1 MLKMAKKRKNDTRLD
16 PFATAVG
23 SSSLDALLE
32 QANAGDVIRMPAP
45 SDPSREITLVC
56 KIIPHGDI
64 ESTTEVY
71 GKNRRVQALLNEK
84 SVSDILPAIKQDGRN
99 QHPALLWEQDNT
111 SLVLAGSRRR
121 KACILGNAD
130 YLVLSSNDFTDQ
142 DAKILAVSSDQYIA
156 PSLWELGQAYQQTKN
171 ELIEQ
176 GKKGSYREV
185 AAIEGV
191 SHTAIAD
198 AIKAYDQIPADVIA
212 LYPTANHV
220 GREVAKKLVNAK
232 ERDQAGFNQLVTDLA
247 SNQEINAITAD
258 DKRATA
264 ITKCLT
270 AEPQNIAKRE
280 AIFDN
285 KFISVQRNLKNGD
298 VSIKI
303 DNKVMT
309 DKRLEQLTKLLTAFN

>member
-1 MLKMAKKRKNDTRLD
+1 MAKKRKNDTRLD

-45 SDPSREITLVC
+45 SDQSREITLVC
-56 KIIPHGDI
+56 KVISHKDI
-64 ESTTEVY
+64 ESSTGVY

-84 SVSDILPAIKQDGRN
+84 SVSDILPAIAHDGRN
-99 QHPALLWEQDNT
+99 QHPALLWDQGDT

-121 KACILGNAD
+121 MACILGNAD
-130 YLVLSSNDFTDQ
+130 YLVLSSSDFTDQ

-171 ELIEQ
+171 DLIEQ
-176 GKKGSYREV
+176 GKKGSYREI
-185 AAIEGV
+185 ASIEGV
-191 SHTAIAD
+191 SHTAVAD
-198 AIKAYDQIPADVIA
+198 AIKAYEQIPANVIA

-220 GREVAKKLVNAK
+220 GREVAKKLVSAK
-232 ERDQAGFNQLVTDLA
+232 ERDPKSFNQLVADLA
-247 SNQEINAITAD
+247 SNVEINAIEAD
-258 DKRATA
+258 DKRAMA

-270 AEPQNIAKRE
+270 AEPQTASKRE
-280 AIFDN
+280 AVLENNFV
-285 KFISVQRNLKNGD
+285 SVQRNLKSGD
-298 VSIKI
+298 VSVKI

-309 DKRLEQLTKLLTAFN
+309 DKRLEQLTKLLSAFN

>member
-1 MLKMAKKRKNDTRLD
+1 MARKRKNDTRLD

-23 SSSLDALLE
+23 NSSLDALLE
-32 QANAGDVIRMPAP
+32 QASAGDVIRMPAP
-45 SDPSREITLVC
+45 SDPTREITLVC
-56 KIIPHGDI
+56 KVIPHSDI
-64 ESTTEVY
+64 EASTQVY

-84 SVSDILPAIKQDGRN
+84 SVSDILPAISEDGRN
-99 QHPALLWEQDNT
+99 QHPALLWEQNDT

-130 YLVLSSNDFTDQ
+130 YLVLSSTDFTDQ

-176 GKKGSYREV
+176 GKKGSYREI
-185 AAIEGV
+185 ATIEGV

-198 AIKAYDQIPADVIA
+198 AVKAYEQIPADVIS

-220 GREVAKKLVNAK
+220 GREVAKKLVIAK
-232 ERDQAGFNQLVTDLA
+232 ERDEAAFNQLVNALA
-247 SNQEINAITAD
+247 KDEELNAITSD
-258 DKRATA
+258 DKRAMA
-264 ITKCLT
+264 ITKRLT
-270 AEPQNIAKRE
+270 AEPEVAAKRE
-280 AIFDN
+280 AVLEN
-285 KFISVQRNLKNGD
+285 KFISVQRNIKSGD

-309 DKRLEQLTKLLTAFN
+309 DKRLEQLTKLLGAFN

>member
-1 MLKMAKKRKNDTRLD
+1 MARKRKNDTRLD

-23 SSSLDALLE
+23 NSSLDALLE
-32 QANAGDVIRMPAP
+32 QASAGDVIRMPAP
-45 SDPSREITLVC
+45 SDPTREITLVC
-56 KIIPHGDI
+56 KVIPHSDI
-64 ESTTEVY
+64 EASTQVY

-84 SVSDILPAIKQDGRN
+84 SVSDILPAISEDGRN
-99 QHPALLWEQDNT
+99 QHPALLWEQNDT

-130 YLVLSSNDFTDQ
+130 YLVLSSTDFTDQ

-176 GKKGSYREV
+176 GKKGSYREI
-185 AAIEGV
+185 ATIEGV

-198 AIKAYDQIPADVIA
+198 AVKAYEQIPADVIS

-220 GREVAKKLVNAK
+220 GREVAKKLVVAK
-232 ERDQAGFNQLVTDLA
+232 ERDEAAFNQLVNALA
-247 SNQEINAITAD
+247 NDEELNAITSD
-258 DKRATA
+258 DKRAMA
-264 ITKCLT
+264 ITKRLT
-270 AEPQNIAKRE
+270 AEPEVAAKRE
-280 AIFDN
+280 AVLEN
-285 KFISVQRNLKNGD
+285 KFISVQRNIKSGD

-309 DKRLEQLTKLLTAFN
+309 DKRLEQLTKLLGAFN

>member
-1 MLKMAKKRKNDTRLD
+1 MAKKRKNDTRLD

-32 QANAGDVIRMPAP
+32 QTNAGDVIRMPAP
-45 SDPSREITLVC
+45 SDPGRQITLVC
-56 KIIPHGDI
+56 KVISHADI
-64 ESTTEVY
+64 ESTTGVY
-71 GKNRRVQALLNEK
+71 GKNRRVQSLLNEK
-84 SVSDILPAIKQDGRN
+84 SVSDILPAIRDDGRN
-99 QHPALLWEQDNT
+99 QHPALLWDQGET

-121 KACILGNAD
+121 MACILGNAD
-130 YLVLSSNDFTDQ
+130 YLVLSSSDFTDQ

-176 GKKGSYREV
+176 GKKGSYREI

-198 AIKAYDQIPADVIA
+198 AIKAYEQIPADVIA

-220 GREVAKKLVNAK
+220 GREVAKKLVSAK
-232 ERDQAGFNQLVTDLA
+232 ERDQEAFKQLVLALA
-247 SNQEINAITAD
+247 SDEELNAITSD
-258 DKRATA
+258 DKRAMA

-270 AEPQNIAKRE
+270 AEPQVAVKRE
-280 AIFDN
+280 AVLEN
-285 KFISVQRNLKNGD
+285 KFISVQRNLKSGD

-309 DKRLEQLTKLLTAFN
+309 DKRLEQLTKLLSAFN

>member
-1 MLKMAKKRKNDTRLD
+1 MAKKRKNDTRLD

-45 SDPSREITLVC
+45 SDPGRQITLVC
-56 KIIPHGDI
+56 KVISHADI
-64 ESTTEVY
+64 ESTTGVY
-71 GKNRRVQALLNEK
+71 GKNRRVQSLLNEK
-84 SVSDILPAIKQDGRN
+84 SVSDILPAIRDDGRN
-99 QHPALLWEQDNT
+99 QHPALLWDQGET

-121 KACILGNAD
+121 MACILGNAD
-130 YLVLSSNDFTDQ
+130 YLVLSSSDFTDQ

-176 GKKGSYREV
+176 GKKGSYREI

-198 AIKAYDQIPADVIA
+198 AIKAYEQIPADVIA

-220 GREVAKKLVNAK
+220 GREVAKKLVSAK
-232 ERDQAGFNQLVTDLA
+232 ERDQEAFKQLVSALA
-247 SNQEINAITAD
+247 SDEELNAITSD
-258 DKRATA
+258 DKRAMA

-270 AEPQNIAKRE
+270 AEPQVAVKRE
-280 AIFDN
+280 AVLEN
-285 KFISVQRNLKNGD
+285 KFISVQRNLKSGD

-309 DKRLEQLTKLLTAFN
+309 DKRLEQLTKLLSAFN

>member
-1 MLKMAKKRKNDTRLD
+1 MAKKRKNDTRLD

-45 SDPSREITLVC
+45 SDPARQITLVC
-56 KIIPHGDI
+56 KVIAHADI
-64 ESTTEVY
+64 ESSTGVY

-84 SVSDILPAIKQDGRN
+84 SVSDILPAIREDGRN
-99 QHPALLWEQDNT
+99 QHPALLWEQGDK

-121 KACILGNAD
+121 MACILGNAD
-130 YLVLSSNDFTDQ
+130 YLVLSSSDFTDQ

-176 GKKGSYREV
+176 DKKGSYREI

-198 AIKAYDQIPADVIA
+198 AIKAYEQIPADVIA

-220 GREVAKKLVNAK
+220 GREVAKKLVSAK
-232 ERDQAGFNQLVTDLA
+232 ERDEEAFNQLVSALA
-247 SNQEINAITAD
+247 SDEELNTITSD
-258 DKRATA
+258 DKRAMA

-270 AEPQNIAKRE
+270 SEPQVAVKRE
-280 AIFDN
+280 AVLEN
-285 KFISVQRNLKNGD
+285 NFISVQRNLKSGD

-309 DKRLEQLTKLLTAFN
+309 DKRLEQLTKLLSAFN

>member
-1 MLKMAKKRKNDTRLD
+1 MAKKRKNDTRLD

-45 SDPSREITLVC
+45 SDPGRQITLVC
-56 KIIPHGDI
+56 KVISHADI
-64 ESTTEVY
+64 ESTTGVY
-71 GKNRRVQALLNEK
+71 GKNRRVQSLLNEK
-84 SVSDILPAIKQDGRN
+84 SVSDILPAIRDDGRN
-99 QHPALLWEQDNT
+99 QHPALLWDQGET

-121 KACILGNAD
+121 MACILGNAD
-130 YLVLSSNDFTDQ
+130 YLVLSSSDFTDQ

-176 GKKGSYREV
+176 GKKGSYREI

-198 AIKAYDQIPADVIA
+198 AIKAYEQIPADVIA

-220 GREVAKKLVNAK
+220 GREVAKKLVSAK
-232 ERDQAGFNQLVTDLA
+232 ERDQEAFKQLVLALA
-247 SNQEINAITAD
+247 SDEELNAIKSD
-258 DKRATA
+258 DKRAMA

-270 AEPQNIAKRE
+270 AEPQVAVKRE
-280 AIFDN
+280 AVLEN
-285 KFISVQRNLKNGD
+285 KFISVQRNLKSGD

-309 DKRLEQLTKLLTAFN
+309 DKRLEQLTKLLSAFN

>member
-1 MLKMAKKRKNDTRLD
+1 MAKKRKNDTRLD

-23 SSSLDALLE
+23 NSSLDALLE
-32 QANAGDVIRMPAP
+32 QASAGDVIRMPAP
-45 SDPSREITLVC
+45 SDPTRDITLVC
-56 KIIPHGDI
+56 KVIPHSDI
-64 ESTTEVY
+64 ESSTQVY

-84 SVSDILPAIKQDGRN
+84 SVSDILPAIREDGRN
-99 QHPALLWEQDNT
+99 QHPALLWEQNDT

-130 YLVLSSNDFTDQ
+130 YLVLSSTDFTDQ

-156 PSLWELGQAYQQTKN
+156 PSLWELGQAYQQTKI

-176 GKKGSYREV
+176 GKKGSYREI
-185 AAIEGV
+185 ATIEGV

-198 AIKAYDQIPADVIA
+198 AVKAYEQIPADVIS

-220 GREVAKKLVNAK
+220 GREVAKKLVIAK
-232 ERDQAGFNQLVTDLA
+232 ERDEAAFNQLVNALA
-247 SNQEINAITAD
+247 NDEELNAITSD
-258 DKRATA
+258 DKRAMA
-264 ITKCLT
+264 ITKRLT
-270 AEPQNIAKRE
+270 AEPEVAAKRE
-280 AIFDN
+280 AVLEN
-285 KFISVQRNLKNGD
+285 KFISVQRNLKSGD

-309 DKRLEQLTKLLTAFN
+309 DKRLEQLTKLLGAFN

>member
-1 MLKMAKKRKNDTRLD
+1 MARKRKNDTRLD

-23 SSSLDALLE
+23 NSSLDALLE
-32 QANAGDVIRMPAP
+32 QASAGDVIRMPAP
-45 SDPSREITLVC
+45 SDPTREITLVC
-56 KIIPHGDI
+56 KVIPHSDI
-64 ESTTEVY
+64 EASTQVY

-84 SVSDILPAIKQDGRN
+84 SVSDILPAISEDGRN
-99 QHPALLWEQDNT
+99 QHPALLWEQKDT

-130 YLVLSSNDFTDQ
+130 YLVLSSTDFTDQ

-176 GKKGSYREV
+176 GKKGSYREI
-185 AAIEGV
+185 ATIEGV

-198 AIKAYDQIPADVIA
+198 AVKAYEQIPADVIS

-220 GREVAKKLVNAK
+220 GREVAKKLVIAK
-232 ERDQAGFNQLVTDLA
+232 ERDEAAFNQLVNALA
-247 SNQEINAITAD
+247 NDEELNAITSD
-258 DKRATA
+258 DKRAMA
-264 ITKCLT
+264 ITKRLT
-270 AEPQNIAKRE
+270 AEPEVAAKRE
-280 AIFDN
+280 AVLEN
-285 KFISVQRNLKNGD
+285 KFISVQRNIKSGD

-309 DKRLEQLTKLLTAFN
+309 DKRLEQLTKLLGAFN

>member
-1 MLKMAKKRKNDTRLD
+1 MATKRKNDTRLD

-23 SSSLDALLE
+23 NSSLDALLE
-32 QANAGDVIRMPAP
+32 KANAGDVIRMPAP

-56 KIIPHGDI
+56 KVIPHSEI
-64 ESTTEVY
+64 EKTTQVY

-84 SVSDILPAIKQDGRN
+84 SVSDILPAIGEDGRN
-99 QHPALLWEQDNT
+99 QHPALLWQQGDM

-121 KACILGNAD
+121 KACILSNAD
-130 YLVLSSNDFTDQ
+130 YLVLSSPDFTDQ

-176 GKKGSYREV
+176 GKKGSYREI

-198 AIKAYDQIPADVIA
+198 AIKAYEQIPADVIA

-220 GREVAKKLVNAK
+220 GREVAKKLISAK
-232 ERDQAGFNQLVTDLA
+232 ERDETLFNDL
-247 SNQEINAITAD
+247 INALANDDEVNAIVAD
-258 DKRATA
+258 DKRAA
-264 ITKCLT
+264 IITKRLT
-270 AEPQNIAKRE
+270 TEPKTEAKRE
-280 AIFDN
+280 AVLENNFV
-285 KFISVQRNLKNGD
+285 SVQRNTKNGD
-298 VSIKI
+298 VSVKI
-303 DNKVMT
+303 NSKVMT
-309 DKRLEQLTKLLTAFN
+309 DKRLEQLTKLLNQFN

>member
-1 MLKMAKKRKNDTRLD
+1 MAKKRKNDTRLD

-45 SDPSREITLVC
+45 SDPSREITLIC
-56 KIIPHGDI
+56 KVIPHQEI
-64 ESTTEVY
+64 EASTQVY
-71 GKNRRVQALLNEK
+71 GKNRRVQSLLNEK
-84 SVSDILPAIKQDGRN
+84 SVSDILPAIAEDGRN
-99 QHPALLWEQDNT
+99 QHPALLWEQGDI

-130 YLVLSSNDFTDQ
+130 YLVLSSSDFTDQ

-176 GKKGSYREV
+176 GKKGSYREIAV
-185 AAIEGV
+185 IEGV

-198 AIKAYDQIPADVIA
+198 AIKAYEQIPAAVVA

-220 GREVAKKLVNAK
+220 GREVAKKLISAK
-232 ERDQAGFNQLVTDLA
+232 ERDAALFAQLVSEVA
-247 SNQEINAITAD
+247 SDEQLNALEGD
-258 DKRATA
+258 DRRAMA
-264 ITKCLT
+264 ITKYLT
-270 AEPQNIAKRE
+270 TENQVSTKRE
-280 AIFDN
+280 VLLEN
-285 KFISVQRNLKNGD
+285 NFISVQRNLNSGD
-298 VSIKI
+298 VSVKI
-303 DNKVMT
+303 NNKVMT
-309 DKRLEQLTKLLTAFN
+309 DKRLEQLTKLLAAFN

>member
-1 MLKMAKKRKNDTRLD
+1 MAKKRKNDTRLD

-45 SDPSREITLVC
+45 SDPARQITLVC
-56 KIIPHGDI
+56 KVIAHADI
-64 ESTTEVY
+64 ESTTGVY

-84 SVSDILPAIKQDGRN
+84 SVSDILPAISDDGRN
-99 QHPALLWEQDNT
+99 QHPALLWDQGDK

-121 KACILGNAD
+121 MACILGNAD
-130 YLVLSSNDFTDQ
+130 YLVLSSSDFTEQ

-176 GKKGSYREV
+176 GKKGSYREI
-185 AAIEGV
+185 AALEGV

-198 AIKAYDQIPADVIA
+198 AIKAYEQIPAEVIA

-220 GREVAKKLVNAK
+220 GREVAKKLVIAK
-232 ERDQAGFNQLVTDLA
+232 ERDPESFNRLVEELA
-247 SNQEINAITAD
+247 SNNDINAITSD
-258 DKRATA
+258 DKRAMA
-264 ITKCLT
+264 VTKCLT
-270 AEPQNIAKRE
+270 AEPQTTVKRE
-280 AIFDN
+280 AVLENDFV
-285 KFISVQRNLKNGD
+285 SLQRNLKSGD

-303 DNKVMT
+303 NNKVMT
-309 DKRLEQLTKLLTAFN
+309 DKRLEQLTKLLSAFN

>member
-1 MLKMAKKRKNDTRLD
+1 MAKKRKNDTRLD

-45 SDPSREITLVC
+45 SDPARQITLVC
-56 KIIPHGDI
+56 KVIAHADI
-64 ESTTEVY
+64 ESTTGVY

-84 SVSDILPAIKQDGRN
+84 SVSDILPAISDDGRN
-99 QHPALLWEQDNT
+99 QHPALLWDQGDK

-121 KACILGNAD
+121 MACILGNAD
-130 YLVLSSNDFTDQ
+130 YLVLSSSDFTEQ

-176 GKKGSYREV
+176 GKKGSYREI
-185 AAIEGV
+185 AALEGV

-198 AIKAYDQIPADVIA
+198 AIKAYEQIPAEVIA

-220 GREVAKKLVNAK
+220 GREVAKKLVIAK
-232 ERDQAGFNQLVTDLA
+232 ERDPESFNQLVEELA
-247 SNQEINAITAD
+247 SNNDINAITSD
-258 DKRATA
+258 DKRAIA
-264 ITKCLT
+264 VTKCLT
-270 AEPQNIAKRE
+270 AEPQTTVKRE
-280 AIFDN
+280 AVLENDFV
-285 KFISVQRNLKNGD
+285 SLQRNLKSGD

-303 DNKVMT
+303 NNKVMT
-309 DKRLEQLTKLLTAFN
+309 DKRLEQLTKLLSAFN

>member
-1 MLKMAKKRKNDTRLD
+1 MAKKRKNDTRLD

-45 SDPSREITLVC
+45 SDPGRQITLVC
-56 KIIPHGDI
+56 KVISHADI
-64 ESTTEVY
+64 ESTTGVY
-71 GKNRRVQALLNEK
+71 GKNRRVQSLLNEK
-84 SVSDILPAIKQDGRN
+84 SVSDILPAIRDDGRN
-99 QHPALLWEQDNT
+99 QHPALLWDQGET

-121 KACILGNAD
+121 MACILGNAD
-130 YLVLSSNDFTDQ
+130 YLVLSSSDFTDQ

-176 GKKGSYREV
+176 GKKGSYREI

-198 AIKAYDQIPADVIA
+198 AIKAYEQIPADVIA

-220 GREVAKKLVNAK
+220 GREVAKKLVSAK
-232 ERDQAGFNQLVTDLA
+232 ERDQEAFKQLVLA
-247 SNQEINAITAD
+247 IASDEELNAITSD
-258 DKRATA
+258 DKRAMA

-270 AEPQNIAKRE
+270 AEPQVAVKRE
-280 AIFDN
+280 AVLEN
-285 KFISVQRNLKNGD
+285 KFISVQRNLKSGD

-309 DKRLEQLTKLLTAFN
+309 DKRLEQLTKLLSAFN

>member
-1 MLKMAKKRKNDTRLD
+1 MAKKRKNDTRLD

-45 SDPSREITLVC
+45 SDPGRQITLVC
-56 KIIPHGDI
+56 KVISHADI
-64 ESTTEVY
+64 ESTTGVY
-71 GKNRRVQALLNEK
+71 GKNRRVQSLLNEK
-84 SVSDILPAIKQDGRN
+84 SVSDILPAIRDDGRN
-99 QHPALLWEQDNT
+99 QHPALLWDQGET

-121 KACILGNAD
+121 MACILGNAD
-130 YLVLSSNDFTDQ
+130 YLVLSSSDFTDQ

-176 GKKGSYREV
+176 GKKGSYREI

-198 AIKAYDQIPADVIA
+198 AIKAYEQIPADVIA

-220 GREVAKKLVNAK
+220 GREVAKKLVSAK
-232 ERDQAGFNQLVTDLA
+232 ERDQEAFKQLVLALA
-247 SNQEINAITAD
+247 SDEELNAITSD
-258 DKRATA
+258 DKRAMA

-270 AEPQNIAKRE
+270 AEPQVAVKRE
-280 AIFDN
+280 AVLEN
-285 KFISVQRNLKNGD
+285 KFISVQRNLKSGD

-303 DNKVMT
+303 DNNVMT
-309 DKRLEQLTKLLTAFN
+309 DKRLEQLTKLLSAFN

>member
-1 MLKMAKKRKNDTRLD
+1 MAKKRKNDTRLD

-45 SDPSREITLVC
+45 SDPARQITLVC
-56 KIIPHGDI
+56 KVIAHADI
-64 ESTTEVY
+64 ESTTGVY

-84 SVSDILPAIKQDGRN
+84 SVSDILPAIREDGRN
-99 QHPALLWEQDNT
+99 QHPALLWEQGDK

-121 KACILGNAD
+121 MACILGNAD
-130 YLVLSSNDFTDQ
+130 YLVLSSSDFTDQ

-176 GKKGSYREV
+176 GKKGSYREI
-185 AAIEGV
+185 AAVEGV

-198 AIKAYDQIPADVIA
+198 AIKAYEQIPADVIA

-220 GREVAKKLVNAK
+220 GREVAKKLVSAK
-232 ERDQAGFNQLVTDLA
+232 ERDEEAFNQLVSALA
-247 SNQEINAITAD
+247 SDEELNAITSD
-258 DKRATA
+258 DKRAMA
-264 ITKCLT
+264 ITRCLT
-270 AEPQNIAKRE
+270 SEPQVAVKRE
-280 AIFDN
+280 AVLEN
-285 KFISVQRNLKNGD
+285 NFISVQRNLKSGD

-309 DKRLEQLTKLLTAFN
+309 DKRLEQLTKLLSAFN

>member
-1 MLKMAKKRKNDTRLD
+1 MARKRKNDTRLD

-23 SSSLDALLE
+23 NSSLDALLE
-32 QANAGDVIRMPAP
+32 QASAGDVIRMPAP
-45 SDPSREITLVC
+45 SDPTREITLVC
-56 KIIPHGDI
+56 KVIPHSDI
-64 ESTTEVY
+64 EASTQVY

-84 SVSDILPAIKQDGRN
+84 SVSDILPAISEDGRN
-99 QHPALLWEQDNT
+99 QHPALLWEQNDT

-130 YLVLSSNDFTDQ
+130 YLVLSSTDFTDQ

-176 GKKGSYREV
+176 GKKGSYREI
-185 AAIEGV
+185 ATIEGV

-198 AIKAYDQIPADVIA
+198 AVKAYEQIPADVIS

-220 GREVAKKLVNAK
+220 GREVAKKLVIAK
-232 ERDQAGFNQLVTDLA
+232 ERDEAAFNQLVNALA
-247 SNQEINAITAD
+247 NDEELNAITSD
-258 DKRATA
+258 EKRAMA
-264 ITKCLT
+264 ITKRLT
-270 AEPQNIAKRE
+270 AEPEVAAKRE
-280 AIFDN
+280 AVLEN
-285 KFISVQRNLKNGD
+285 KFISVQRNIKSGD

-309 DKRLEQLTKLLTAFN
+309 DKRLEQLTKLLGAFN

>member
-1 MLKMAKKRKNDTRLD
+1 A
-16 PFATAVG
+16 
-23 SSSLDALLE
+23 
-32 QANAGDVIRMPAP
+32 
-45 SDPSREITLVC
+45 
-56 KIIPHGDI
+56 DI
-64 ESTTEVY
+64 ESTTGVY

-84 SVSDILPAIKQDGRN
+84 SVSDILPAIAEDGRN
-99 QHPALLWEQDNT
+99 QHPALLWDQGDK

-121 KACILGNAD
+121 MACILGNAD
-130 YLVLSSNDFTDQ
+130 YLVLSSSDFTEQ

-176 GKKGSYREV
+176 GKKGSYREI

-198 AIKAYDQIPADVIA
+198 AVKAYEQIPAEVIA

-220 GREVAKKLVNAK
+220 GREVAKKLMSAK
-232 ERDQAGFNQLVTDLA
+232 ERDQEAFNQLVSDLA
-247 SNQEINAITAD
+247 SDEELNAITSD
-258 DKRATA
+258 DKRAMA

-270 AEPQNIAKRE
+270 AEPQAAVKRE
-280 AIFDN
+280 AVLEN
-285 KFISVQRNLKNGD
+285 KFVSVQRNLKSGD

-309 DKRLEQLTKLLTAFN
+309 DKRLEQLTKLLSVFN